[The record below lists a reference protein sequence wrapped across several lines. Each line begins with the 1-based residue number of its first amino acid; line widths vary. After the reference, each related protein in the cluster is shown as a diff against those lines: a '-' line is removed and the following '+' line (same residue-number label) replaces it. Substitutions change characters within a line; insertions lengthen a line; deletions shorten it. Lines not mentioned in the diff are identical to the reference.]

1 MQGIR
6 KYSNVRIGEKMSNPG
21 PTQENAI
28 TAKDFTQEWL
38 SDVRAG
44 EPSTV
49 ELGRRFAQ
57 KLVTQWLDVSENS
70 DDLVYCDGAGD
81 GGIDVAFLNRGE
93 TVEGEEP
100 AVQGD
105 TWYLVQSKYGK
116 AFQGTGTLL
125 AEGQKVIDTLDGKR
139 PKLSSLTE
147 GLLDRLKTFRGSAS
161 ERDRLVLVF
170 ATEASLTE
178 DEKRA
183 MGDLRAMGRK
193 RLGSFFDVESVSI
206 ETIYQRTLETL
217 EQARIRV
224 VLKSNL
230 ADSGAELLVGSTPL
244 IALYGFMKDYRSKT
258 EDLDR
263 LYEKNVRKFL
273 GMRGRVNKAIQD
285 TLERAPDRFGLY
297 NNGITIVVED
307 FETGKDGEVTLTEPF
322 IVNGCQ
328 TTRTIWEVFHR
339 RLEAGGTGQ
348 DEALKDWK
356 TRAGYG
362 VVVTKVVKVGIEGEQ
377 LLEQITRHTNT
388 QNAIRE
394 KDFLAL
400 TSDFRT
406 WARAMEDTHDVYLEI
421 QRGGWDSRRTLQKQ
435 KPGLKQ
441 FKEAA
446 NAFDLLK
453 VYGAGWLGEAGLA
466 FGKNPPFLPN
476 GTVFKKI
483 MNDDVAGE
491 NAFGVDNLLAAYRLQ
506 YEADGFH
513 FGRGAPE
520 SSRRQTRFLFYMV
533 VIDLLRDVMTRSK
546 IDTCRNKISA
556 ALLKIVVPEN
566 ESAKNAL
573 MGAAIEAID
582 SYLTSGTDNSLFDEP
597 VFVNKMNNDLNAFMK
612 WEKLGKSEADTPR
625 FRQLLAVTKQAMA
638 QHVGGQPSA
647 REQIAAAIKG

>member
-1 MQGIR
+1 
-6 KYSNVRIGEKMSNPG
+6 MSNPG
-21 PTQENAI
+21 PTQEKAI

-38 SDVRAG
+38 SDVQAG
-44 EPSTV
+44 KPSTV

-93 TVEGEEP
+93 TVEGEEL

-116 AFQGTGTLL
+116 AFQGIGTVL

-139 PKLSSLTE
+139 TKLSSLAE

-170 ATEASLTE
+170 ATESPLTE

-183 MGDLRAMGRK
+183 MGDLRAMGRN

-206 ETIYQRTLETL
+206 ETIYQRTLEIL

-230 ADSGAELLVGSTPL
+230 ADSGTELLVGSTSL
-244 IALYGFMKDYRSKT
+244 IALYNFMKEYRSKT

-285 TLERAPDRFGLY
+285 TLERIPDSFGLY
-297 NNGITIVVED
+297 NNGITIVVEN
-307 FETGKDGEVTLTEPF
+307 FETDKNGEVTLTEPF

-339 RLEAGGTGQ
+339 RLEAGGTGN
-348 DEALKDWK
+348 DEALKDWQ
-356 TRAGYG
+356 TRAGHG

-400 TSDFRT
+400 TSDFRA
-406 WARAMEDTHDVYLEI
+406 WARAMEDAHDIYLEI
-421 QRGGWDSRRTLQKQ
+421 QRGGWDSRRALQKQ

-453 VYGAGWLGEAGLA
+453 VYGAGWLGEAGLP

-476 GTVFKKI
+476 GTIFKKI
-483 MNDDVAGE
+483 MNDAVVGE
-491 NAFGVDNLLAAYRLQ
+491 DAFGVDDLLAAYRLQ
-506 YEADGFH
+506 READGFR

-520 SSRRQTRFLFYMV
+520 PSRRQTRFLFYMV

-546 IDTCRNKISA
+546 IDTSRNKFST
-556 ALLKIVVPEN
+556 ALLKLFAPEN
-566 ESAKNAL
+566 EQAKNAL

-582 SYLTSGTDNSLFDEP
+582 SYLTNGTDNSLFDEP
-597 VFVNKMNNDLNAFMK
+597 VFVSKMNNDLNAFMK
-612 WEKLGKSEADTPR
+612 WEKLGKSEADSPR

-638 QHVGGQPSA
+638 QHIGGQPSA
-647 REQIAAAIKG
+647 REQIANAIRG

>member
-1 MQGIR
+1 
-6 KYSNVRIGEKMSNPG
+6 
-21 PTQENAI
+21 
-28 TAKDFTQEWL
+28 
-38 SDVRAG
+38 
-44 EPSTV
+44 
-49 ELGRRFAQ
+49 
-57 KLVTQWLDVSENS
+57 
-70 DDLVYCDGAGD
+70 
-81 GGIDVAFLNRGE
+81 
-93 TVEGEEP
+93 
-100 AVQGD
+100 
-105 TWYLVQSKYGK
+105 
-116 AFQGTGTLL
+116 
-125 AEGQKVIDTLDGKR
+125 
-139 PKLSSLTE
+139 
-147 GLLDRLKTFRGSAS
+147 
-161 ERDRLVLVF
+161 
-170 ATEASLTE
+170 
-178 DEKRA
+178 
-183 MGDLRAMGRK
+183 
-193 RLGSFFDVESVSI
+193 
-206 ETIYQRTLETL
+206 
-217 EQARIRV
+217 
-224 VLKSNL
+224 
-230 ADSGAELLVGSTPL
+230 
-244 IALYGFMKDYRSKT
+244 
-258 EDLDR
+258 
-263 LYEKNVRKFL
+263 
-273 GMRGRVNKAIQD
+273 
-285 TLERAPDRFGLY
+285 
-297 NNGITIVVED
+297 
-307 FETGKDGEVTLTEPF
+307 
-322 IVNGCQ
+322 
-328 TTRTIWEVFHR
+328 
-339 RLEAGGTGQ
+339 
-348 DEALKDWK
+348 
-356 TRAGYG
+356 
-362 VVVTKVVKVGIEGEQ
+362 
-377 LLEQITRHTNT
+377 
-388 QNAIRE
+388 
-394 KDFLAL
+394 
-400 TSDFRT
+400 
-406 WARAMEDTHDVYLEI
+406 MEDTHDVYLEI

-597 VFVNKMNNDLNAFMK
+597 VFVNKMNNDLNALMK